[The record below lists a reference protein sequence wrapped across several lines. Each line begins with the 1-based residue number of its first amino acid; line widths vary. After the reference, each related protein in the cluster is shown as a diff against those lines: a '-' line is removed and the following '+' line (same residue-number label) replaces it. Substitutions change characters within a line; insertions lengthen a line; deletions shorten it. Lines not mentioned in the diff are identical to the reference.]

1 MIYGDLQLFDIIIFA
16 AIAVFL
22 IYRLRSVLGKRTGY
36 EKSVRQQA
44 HKEPPKENSTNKETT
59 IPELKENFVKLKT
72 AYENIESFDHKT
84 FLEGAKLAFETIIN
98 AFNKG
103 EKTTLKKLLTK
114 DVYKSFEQAIDSKKI
129 DPEYQFYSL
138 NIKGIKNVAV
148 ENGVIKI
155 SIDFTSEQFKDNDES
170 TVIKKQDTWT
180 FEKSIKSKDPNWLLS
195 ST

>member
-1 MIYGDLQLFDIIIFA
+1 MIYGDLQFFDIIIFA

-22 IYRLRSVLGKRTGY
+22 IYRLRSVLGKRTGH
-36 EKSVRQQA
+36 ESSVRQQT
-44 HKEPPKENSTNKETT
+44 HKESPKEEPTKKET
-59 IPELKENFVKLKT
+59 IVPELKEGFVKLKT
-72 AYENIESFDHKT
+72 AYENIENFDHKT

-114 DVYKSFEQAIDSKKI
+114 DVYKSFEQAIDSQNTN
-129 DPEYQFYSL
+129 PEYQFYSL
-138 NIKGIKNVAV
+138 NIKSIENVIV
-148 ENGVIKI
+148 ENGTIKI
-155 SIDFTSEQFKDNDES
+155 SINFTSEQFKDNDES

>member
-1 MIYGDLQLFDIIIFA
+1 MIYGDLQFFDIIIFA

-22 IYRLRSVLGKRTGY
+22 IYRLRSVLGKRTGH
-36 EKSVRQQA
+36 ESSIRQQA
-44 HKEPPKENSTNKETT
+44 HKESLKEDSTKKEFNV
-59 IPELKENFVKLKT
+59 PELKEDFIKLKI
-72 AYENIESFDHKT
+72 AYENIENFDHKT

-114 DVYKSFEQAIDSKKI
+114 DVYKSFEQAIDSQNTN
-129 DPEYQFYSL
+129 PEYQFYSL
-138 NIKGIKNVAV
+138 NIKSIENVVV
-148 ENGVIKI
+148 ENGTIKI
-155 SIDFTSEQFKDNDES
+155 SINFTSEQFKDNDES

>member
-36 EKSVRQQA
+36 EKPLRQQA
-44 HKEPPKENSTNKETT
+44 HKEPPKENPINKETA
-59 IPELKENFVKLKT
+59 IPELKEGFVKLKT
-72 AYENIESFDHKT
+72 AYENIENFDHKV

-114 DVYKSFEQAIDSKKI
+114 DVYKSFEQAIDSKNI

-138 NIKGIKNVAV
+138 NV
-148 ENGVIKI
+148 
-155 SIDFTSEQFKDNDES
+155 
-170 TVIKKQDTWT
+170 
-180 FEKSIKSKDPNWLLS
+180 KSIAPIIAKR
-195 ST
+195 STTPAN

>member
-44 HKEPPKENSTNKETT
+44 YKEPSKENSINKETT
-59 IPELKENFVKLKT
+59 IPELKENFVKLKI

-138 NIKGIKNVAV
+138 NIKGIKNVVV

-180 FEKSIKSKDPNWLLS
+180 FEKNIKSKDPNWLLS